1 MRRMAPVALVLA
13 LATGCGGDPPAA
25 ETGIEGLEPEAALQ
39 AAHDAMRALD
49 DVTYRG
55 TTTVTGPAG
64 PLAGTGELVVTA
76 DGTCQASFEHT
87 ARGALVTRTVGN
99 TVYVFADVAMMRGP
113 LRYDAEKVARLRGR
127 WQAAPRPSSRACDL
141 AELLPDEARF
151 DGFEDAGTGEVG
163 GVAVRRF
170 TGADDDGSPMTV
182 SIAADGT
189 PLLLAVATERGGA
202 SSFELVAH
210 DSGVEVVAPPEQ
222 RVVNT
227 S

>member
-1 MRRMAPVALVLA
+1 MLAGLVLT
-13 LATGCGGDPPAA
+13 LATGCGG
-25 ETGIEGLEPEAALQ
+25 GEPEPAPSGIDGLAPAEALR
-39 AAHDAMRALD
+39 AAHETMRALQ

-55 TTTVTGPAG
+55 STTVNGPAG

-76 DGTCQASFEHT
+76 DGTCQSSFEH
-87 ARGALVTRTVGN
+87 AERGSLVTRTVGN
-99 TVYVFADVAMMRGP
+99 TVYVFADVPMMRGP

-151 DGFEDAGTGEVG
+151 DAFEDDGTGEVR

-182 SIAADGT
+182 SIAADGP
-189 PLLLAVATERGGA
+189 PLLLAVTTDQGGA
-202 SSFELVAH
+202 STLELVAH
-210 DSGVEVVAPPEQ
+210 DSGAEVAAPPDQ